1 LEYEIESVC
10 SILGLNCHLKKK
22 KNPKLSTSIQLMPNQ
37 RCEVSDKMG
46 VKCNIIPKNLLL
58 QQSLFTQAIVMCQN
72 ITIGVLESR
81 L

>member
-1 LEYEIESVC
+1 
-10 SILGLNCHLKKK
+10 
-22 KNPKLSTSIQLMPNQ
+22 MPNQ

-72 ITIGVLESR
+72 ITIGVLES
-81 L
+81 LLIIKLNPTSKTQYILLN